1 MTRALS
7 IAVAVLVLSGAAPP
21 SAQGPFEAV
30 FVDAKTE
37 RVLGPFPYDRAVYA
51 GAVRRL
57 REAGAKAVVV
67 KFFLDQPKGPE
78 GDAALAAEMKGIP
91 CFLQARLDDA
101 EPSPNPMPA
110 RFAVAGATGT
120 FSRSLAAGSGWIPAP
135 AFADAAA
142 GGGFVD
148 VRSAEEPLRVP
159 VAFRFQGRVYTSL
172 HLAVLQSM
180 LGPLGIEDGKS
191 AAMGGVSVPLD
202 PSNEVVVRLPASDSL
217 APASLS
223 DLLAGTVDPARFKGK
238 VVVLGYDGG
247 KQGDFVT
254 PIGRLRAHRL
264 FYYSLLD
271 LHRRFT
277 GT

>member
-7 IAVAVLVLSGAAPP
+7 IAVAVLVLSGAAPS

-37 RVLGPFPYDRAVYA
+37 RVLGPFPYDRKVYA
-51 GAVRRL
+51 GAVRKL
-57 REAGAKAVVV
+57 REAGAKAVVI
-67 KFFLDQPKGPE
+67 KFFLDQPKSPE
-78 GDAALAAEMKGIP
+78 GDAALAAEMKAIP
-91 CFLQARLDDA
+91 CFLQVRLDDT

-110 RFAVAGATGT
+110 RFAVTAATGA
-120 FSRSLAAGSGWIPAP
+120 FSQALGAGSGWVPAP

-180 LGPLGIEDGKS
+180 LGPLGIDDGKS
-191 AAMGGVSVPLD
+191 VSMGGVGVALD
-202 PSNEVVVRLPASDSL
+202 ADNEVLVRLPASDGL
-217 APASLS
+217 APVSLS
-223 DLLAGTVDPARFKGK
+223 DLLAGTVEPARFKGK
-238 VVVLGYDGG
+238 VVVLGYDGE

-254 PIGRLRAHRL
+254 PLGRLRAHRL

-271 LHRRFT
+271 LHRRFS